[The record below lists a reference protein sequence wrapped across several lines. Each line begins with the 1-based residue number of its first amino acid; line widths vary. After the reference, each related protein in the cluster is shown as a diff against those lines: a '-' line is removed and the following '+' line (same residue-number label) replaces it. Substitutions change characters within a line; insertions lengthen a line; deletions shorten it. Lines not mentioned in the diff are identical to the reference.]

1 MFFDI
6 SGVSKRSSQQYDI
19 VIIGAGPAGI
29 SAAIY
34 ASQGGIKPLLIEKT
48 IEGGQMNLTQSI
60 ENYPG
65 ILSIDGNVLSKDMAA
80 HARAFGTEFEFS
92 QVKEI
97 MLEGDT
103 KTIILE
109 SSEKITAKVII
120 VASGANPRFLG
131 AKNEQKYI
139 SKGVSYCASCDG
151 HFFKNKKIA
160 VVGGGNTAVQESIFL
175 SKIAQEVVLIHRR
188 DKLRADKIYQD
199 RIFKISN
206 IRYLWDSE
214 VVEING
220 DTKVE
225 SLTIKN
231 VKDQSITS
239 ERFDGV
245 FIFVGAAPSTSFIKE
260 LVKLDQEGYII
271 TDENMESSVS
281 AIYAVG
287 DVRHKEL
294 RQIVTAVADGAIA
307 AAHAV
312 RKYFS

>member
-6 SGVSKRSSQQYDI
+6 SGISKRSNQQYDI
-19 VIIGAGPAGI
+19 IIIGGGPAGI

-34 ASQGGIKPLLIEKT
+34 AAQGGLKPLLIEKT

-65 ILSIDGNVLSKDMAA
+65 IVSIDGSILSKDMAA

-97 MLEGDT
+97 LLEGDT
-103 KTIILE
+103 KTVILE
-109 SSEKITAKVII
+109 SKEKITAKVII
-120 VASGANPRFLG
+120 VASGATPRFLG
-131 AKNEQKYI
+131 AKNEQNYI

-151 HFFKNKKIA
+151 HFFKHKKIA
-160 VVGGGNTAVQESIFL
+160 VIGGGNTAVQESIFL
-175 SKIAQEVVLIHRR
+175 SKIAHEVVLIHRR

-206 IRYLWDSE
+206 IRYIWDSQ

-220 DTKVE
+220 STNVE

-231 VKDQSITS
+231 LKDQSIIL
-239 ERFDGV
+239 EKFDGV
-245 FIFVGAAPSTSFIKE
+245 FIFVSATPSTTFLKE
-260 LVKLDQEGYII
+260 TVKLDQEGYII

-281 AIYAVG
+281 GIYAVG

-312 RKYFS
+312 RKYFA